1 MRKCCLF
8 AAIFVFSLF
17 INIGGVNAICS
28 ATTPWDCPGGVYNG
42 SSGSSGSSGTSGS
55 CYDNCVKQKCPA
67 GTTSTTDN
75 GCRSG
80 CRAECQTQA
89 NEDKENWEDPTED
102 FDSDA
107 TSNADDATGATSDEA
122 GDRTEHSQD
131 ISAAQ
136 KYCYNAY
143 EENSEEFKKC
153 IKQATANPDAFTDP
167 SVDVSAIVG
176 WAGKDEY
183 TLANV
188 GDPCGIV
195 SDNMKDILSSIFW
208 FISVAGIILVVVMT
222 AIGFIKAI
230 VGSDDE
236 KLKSAFSHLVTR
248 IIVVIIL
255 LLLPMILN
263 FVINI
268 ANDNFNGTVKIGNGG
283 DAFCDIAR

>member
-1 MRKCCLF
+1 MKKYFISILLIVGILF
-8 AAIFVFSLF
+8 V
-17 INIGGVNAICS
+17 NISGVNAICS

-67 GTTSTTDN
+67 ATTSTTDN

-107 TSNADDATGATSDEA
+107 TSNADDATGATNDEA
-122 GDRTEHSQD
+122 ADNTEQAQD

-143 EENSEEFKKC
+143 EENSEEFIKC
-153 IKQATANPDAFTDP
+153 IEQATANPDAFTDS
-167 SVDVSAIVG
+167 SVDIGAIVG
-176 WAGKDEY
+176 WSGKDEY
-183 TLANV
+183 TLDNV
-188 GDPCGIV
+188 GDACSIV
-195 SDNMKDILSSIFW
+195 SDNMKDILSNIFW
-208 FISVAGIILVVVMT
+208 FISVLGIILVVVMT
-222 AIGFIKAI
+222 AISFVKAI

-236 KLKSAFSHLVTR
+236 KLKNAFSHLLTR

-255 LLLPMILN
+255 LLLPMILT

-268 ANDNFNGTVKIGNGG
+268 INNNFTGTVKIGDDG
-283 DAFCDIAR
+283 DVFCDITK

>member
-1 MRKCCLF
+1 MKKYCIF
-8 AAIFVFSLF
+8 AVIFVVSLF
-17 INIGGVNAICS
+17 INIGGVNAICNQTS
-28 ATTPWDCPGGVYNG
+28 PDWPDCLGN
-42 SSGSSGSSGTSGS
+42 SSGSSSSSSGSSSNS
-55 CYDNCVKQKCPA
+55 CINNCNNSDACKTAPNGQACAQCKLKC
-67 GTTSTTDN
+67 
-75 GCRSG
+75 
-80 CRAECQTQA
+80 QQQA
-89 NEDKENWEDPTED
+89 NEDKEDWEDPTED

-122 GDRTEHSQD
+122 ADNTEQAQD
-131 ISAAQ
+131 ISEAQ
-136 KYCYNAY
+136 GYCYNAY
-143 EENSEEFKKC
+143 DDYTSEEFLNC
-153 IKQATANPDAFTDP
+153 IEQATANPDAFNNSD
-167 SVDVSAIVG
+167 VDVNAIVG

-268 ANDNFNGTVKIGNGG
+268 ANDNFTGTVKIGNGG